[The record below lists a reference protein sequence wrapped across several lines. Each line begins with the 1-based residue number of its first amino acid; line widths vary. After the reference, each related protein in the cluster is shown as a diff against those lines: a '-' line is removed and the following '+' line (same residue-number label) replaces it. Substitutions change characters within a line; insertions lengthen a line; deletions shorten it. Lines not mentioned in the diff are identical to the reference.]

1 MDGRGPRACGGARQA
16 EEVSRTVVKIPK
28 ACKKCFH
35 ITDEDVCPLCGG
47 QTSKEWQGYVVIV
60 DHTRSEIARK
70 MGLNANGKYA
80 LRVR

>member
-1 MDGRGPRACGGARQA
+1 MIQI
-16 EEVSRTVVKIPK
+16 VVKVPK
-28 ACKKCFH
+28 ACKKCST
-35 ITDEDVCPLCGG
+35 ITDEDVCPRCGG
-47 QTSKEWQGYVVIV
+47 PTSKEWQGYVIVV

>member
-1 MDGRGPRACGGARQA
+1 MA
-16 EEVSRTVVKIPK
+16 VKIPK
-28 ACKKCFH
+28 ACKKCFY
-35 ITDEDVCPLCGG
+35 ISDEDVCPRCGS
-47 QTSKEWQGYVVIV
+47 QTSKDWQGYLIVV

>member
-1 MDGRGPRACGGARQA
+1 VR
-16 EEVSRTVVKIPK
+16 ETVVKIPK

-47 QTSKEWQGYVVIV
+47 QTSKEWQGYVVVV

>member
-1 MDGRGPRACGGARQA
+1 MDGRGPRPRRGARQA
-16 EEVSRTVVKIPK
+16 EEVRRTVVKIPK